1 MAVSKKETQL
11 AVLGSSLDQYM
22 AEVNRFPLLSRE
34 EEQKLARQLVDDGH
48 VEAAQRLVTANL
60 RFVVKVAYEY
70 RNYNVKLVDLVQEG
84 NIGLMKAVR
93 RFNPDRGYRL
103 ISYAVWWIRAY
114 MQNYIIKNWSMVK
127 IGATAANRKMLFG
140 KKDPLQEDN
149 EHRET
154 FLVPAISTLSS
165 TDAADPSASTARKD
179 FYLDASMGDEGGGS
193 FTDMV
198 VDRGWEDPD
207 EEINR
212 AQTIEFVSSRLEEAL
227 EQLNERQRFILEN
240 RLLADEPMT
249 LQEIGNHYGI
259 SRERARQL
267 EAALKKK
274 LAGFL
279 SGFDTVE
286 GEIIDG

>member
-1 MAVSKKETQL
+1 VSSKDTQL

-34 EEQKLARQLVDDGH
+34 EEQELAQKLVDDGD

-140 KKDPLQEDN
+140 KKDPLREDN
-149 EHRET
+149 EKRET
-154 FLVPAISTLSS
+154 FLVPAMSTLSA
-165 TDAADPSASTARKD
+165 TDAPDPAASIARKD
-179 FYLDASMGDEGGGS
+179 FHLDASMDDEGGGS
-193 FTDMV
+193 YTEMLA
-198 VDRGWEDPD
+198 DRSWEDPD
-207 EEINR
+207 EEISR
-212 AQTIEFVSSRLEEAL
+212 SQTIEFVSERLEEAL
-227 EQLNERQRFILEN
+227 EQLNERQRFILQH

-249 LQEIGNHYGI
+249 LQEIGDQYGI

-279 SGFDTVE
+279 TGFDE
-286 GEIIDG
+286 ESGDIIDV

>member
-1 MAVSKKETQL
+1 MSSKDTQL

-34 EEQKLARQLVDDGH
+34 EEQELARQLVEGEN

-140 KKDPLQEDN
+140 KKDPLREDN
-149 EHRET
+149 ENRET
-154 FLVPAISTLSS
+154 FLIPAVSTLSS
-165 TDAADPSASTARKD
+165 TDGADPAASIARKD
-179 FYLDASMGDEGGGS
+179 FHLDATIAEDGGGS
-193 FTDMV
+193 YTEMV
-198 VDRGWEDPD
+198 ADRSLLDPD

-212 AQTIEFVSSRLEEAL
+212 AQTIEFVSSRLEGAL
-227 EQLNERQRFILEN
+227 EELNERQRFILER

-249 LQEIGNHYGI
+249 LQQIGDHYGVT
-259 SRERARQL
+259 RERARQL

-274 LAGFL
+274 LEGFL
-279 SGFDTVE
+279 TGFDKE
-286 GEIIDG
+286 SSDIIDL

>member
-1 MAVSKKETQL
+1 MSSKDTQL

-34 EEQKLARQLVDDGH
+34 EEQELAQKLVDDGD

-140 KKDPLQEDN
+140 KKDPLREDN
-149 EHRET
+149 EKRET
-154 FLVPAISTLSS
+154 FLVPAMSTLSA
-165 TDAADPSASTARKD
+165 TDAPDPAASIARKD
-179 FYLDASMGDEGGGS
+179 FHLDASMDDEGGGS
-193 FTDMV
+193 YTEMLA
-198 VDRGWEDPD
+198 DRSWEDPD
-207 EEINR
+207 EEISR
-212 AQTIEFVSSRLEEAL
+212 SQTIEFVSERLEEAL
-227 EQLNERQRFILEN
+227 ELFGLIH
-240 RLLADEPMT
+240 LLAHLVKLLLHLVELGHLGVDGFLLDSSFLLLVNDLLLGSSSLGAN
-249 LQEIGNHYGI
+249 LQEVD
-259 SRERARQL
+259 
-267 EAALKKK
+267 
-274 LAGFL
+274 AGAGGL
-279 SGFDTVE
+279 
-286 GEIIDG
+286 